1 MQKYVPVV
9 SKTGKPLMPTT
20 NGRANELIAK
30 GKALRRF
37 SKGIFYIKLTEREDG
52 EVQEIACGID
62 PGSKKEA
69 YTLKSESH
77 TYLNIEC
84 DAVTWVKDGI
94 KRRCEA
100 RRARRNRKT
109 PCRKPRF
116 NNKSKHKFPP
126 STKARWGL
134 KLRIVNWLKELF
146 PITHFI
152 VEDIKAKTLK
162 GSSQWN
168 LSFSPLEIGKSWFY
182 SELEGLGNLELKEG
196 WETKIFRDHLGVTK
210 SSDKMSGKWEAHCI
224 DSFVL
229 ADWCVGGNGKVDNKE
244 ILHITPLQFHRRQL
258 HVFNCIK
265 GGIRRLYGGTRSL
278 GFKRGSL
285 VKHTKHGICLIG
297 GTSKGLISLHAI
309 KDFKRL
315 CQNAKVTDI
324 QFLDF
329 NSWRY
334 AHSSPP

>member
-37 SKGIFYIKLTEREDG
+37 SKGIFYIKLIEREDG
-52 EVQEIACGID
+52 DVQDIVVGID

-69 YTLKSESH
+69 YTIKSESH
-77 TYLNIEC
+77 TFLNIEC
-84 DAVTWVKDGI
+84 DAITWVKDSV
-94 KRRCEA
+94 KRRREA
-100 RRARRNRKT
+100 RRNRRGRKT
-109 PCRKPRF
+109 PCRQPRF
-116 NNKSKHKFPP
+116 NNKSKPKVPP

-134 KLRIVNWLKELF
+134 KLRIVNWLKNVF

-162 GSSQWN
+162 NGRRWN
-168 LSFSPLEIGKSWFY
+168 LSFSPLEVGKSWFY
-182 SELEGLGNLELKEG
+182 SELEKLGELELKQG
-196 WETKIFRDHLGVTK
+196 WETQIFRDHCGLTK
-210 SSDKMSGKWEAHCI
+210 SKDKMSGVFECHCV
-224 DSFVL
+224 DSWVL
-229 ADWCVGGNGKVDNKE
+229 ADWCLGGTGLVDNKE
-244 ILHITPLQFHRRQL
+244 ILYITPLQFHRRQL
-258 HVFNCIK
+258 QVFNFAK
-265 GGIRRLYGGTRSL
+265 KGIRKLYGGTQSL

-285 VKHTKHGICLIG
+285 VKHTKYGICLIG
-297 GTSKGLISLHAI
+297 GTSKGLISLHTI

-324 QFLDF
+324 QFLTY
-329 NSWRY
+329 NSWRWV
-334 AHSSPP
+334 HSSPV